1 MKAYVLIETSVGKT
15 KPVKKALTEI
25 DAGKRCQIVS
35 QDAVTGPSDFIITLE
50 GGLDDIGQF
59 VTEKIATIA
68 GVTRTT
74 ICLCIG

>member
-25 DAGKRCQIVS
+25 EAGERCQIVS
-35 QDAVTGPSDFIITLE
+35 QDAVTGPFDFIITLE
-50 GGLDDIGQF
+50 GQTMDDIGQF
-59 VTEKIATIA
+59 VTERILTIE

-74 ICLCIG
+74 ICIG